1 MSHSN
6 TWKDHKFAKQ
16 SPPLL
21 LQQLIYESL
30 GVIVPTLKIT
40 RNCLRL
46 ILNQV
51 STAETDV
58 HKNSKAQLAN
68 SNATWPKRLDKI
80 HEHALQQNKLWTILF
95 LVILQYYWDAELE
108 EFQRRAARVTKG
120 MLQPSLSMLRV
131 FYIKRG
137 KEGREEE
144 GKKNNQLR
152 GTAIVEVYKIVRGT
166 GRLGREQQVIASSN
180 KGPEEQQ
187 LKLTNFKVIKEGNCS
202 YNIVKLQNSLLQDA
216 VATRS
221 SHGFKARLDSL
232 MKEKP
237 ISSLLKEIHRNT
249 LPTSLR
255 CKLLDVGRVI
265 HASTALYFSQVYVL
279 PQIIC
284 F

>member
-137 KEGREEE
+137 KEGKEEE

-216 VATRS
+216 VATS

>member
-30 GVIVPTLKIT
+30 GMIVPTLKIT
-40 RNCLRL
+40 CNCLRL

-68 SNATWPKRLDKI
+68 CNATWPKRLDKI
-80 HEHALQQNKLWTILF
+80 YEHTLQQNKLWTILF

-120 MLQPSLSMLRV
+120 MLQPSLSMLKV

-137 KEGREEE
+137 KEGKEEE
-144 GKKNNQLR
+144 GKK
-152 GTAIVEVYKIVRGT
+152 K
-166 GRLGREQQVIASSN
+166 
-180 KGPEEQQ
+180 
-187 LKLTNFKVIKEGNCS
+187 
-202 YNIVKLQNSLLQDA
+202 
-216 VATRS
+216 
-221 SHGFKARLDSL
+221 
-232 MKEKP
+232 
-237 ISSLLKEIHRNT
+237 
-249 LPTSLR
+249 
-255 CKLLDVGRVI
+255 
-265 HASTALYFSQVYVL
+265 
-279 PQIIC
+279 
-284 F
+284 